1 MWITDRTQSDV
12 ELVKSVTEKAK
23 TGAWTEE
30 ERAAW
35 FAGMKGALSYTDFNR
50 IEAGIKELA
59 DVLGASVNVK
69 TNWSVSGILSTL
81 DAARWLS
88 NIAAIREKN
97 SGKAL
102 TPDTPTSMDRL
113 TFETMNQLESVL
125 SDIEEIAKTYV
136 TFSGEYMTGEDQYG
150 F

>member
-12 ELVKSVTEKAK
+12 DRVKEIAAKAR
-23 TGAWTEE
+23 TDTWTEAE
-30 ERAAW
+30 QAEW
-35 FAGMKGALSYTDFNR
+35 VAGMKGALSYTDFNR
-50 IEAGIKELA
+50 IEAGIRELA
-59 DVLGASVNVK
+59 NVLGASVDVK
-69 TNWSVSGILSTL
+69 TDWSASGILSSH

-136 TFSGEYMTGEDQYG
+136 TFSGEYMTGEGQYG